1 MIQPEPMSKAGVSK
15 LGWGVIAYTLA
26 VIVWGAYVRASGSGA
41 GCGAHWP
48 LCNGTVMQRSPQLQT
63 VIEFSHRLTSGLS
76 LVLILGLA
84 VAVFRNLKKPH
95 LARRAAVASVIFI
108 LTEALIG
115 AGLVLLGLV
124 AKDQSALRAWSL
136 ALHLANTFV
145 LLACLA
151 STAFWA
157 GRESPRLRR
166 LPLSFRLCTY
176 AALGLTVF
184 VGMSGAVTALGDTL
198 FPSTSTVL
206 DSVHSDFS
214 ATSHWLIRLRIW
226 HPMLAV
232 STSLFLFVFSR
243 LAVNQWTDPRS
254 PETAT
259 RVRRSALALAIGL
272 FAQMSLG
279 LVNVAFLA
287 PVPLQ
292 LAHLVMADL
301 VWLLLMM
308 LILETATEAQT
319 TTEPQS

>member
-1 MIQPEPMSKAGVSK
+1 MSNARVSK

-48 LCNGTVMQRSPQLQT
+48 LCNGTIVPRTEQLKT

-76 LVLILGLA
+76 LIFILGLA
-84 VAVFRNLKKPH
+84 VAVFKNLRSPH
-95 LARRAAVASVIFI
+95 LARRAAIASVIFI

-151 STAFWA
+151 MTAYWS
-157 GRESPRLRR
+157 GLTQPRLRA
-166 LPLSFRLCTY
+166 LPVSFR
-176 AALGLTVF
+176 ALSVLALILTII

-198 FPSTSTVL
+198 FPSTGSVL

-226 HPMLAV
+226 HPVIAV
-232 STSLFLFVFSR
+232 STSLFLFLFSR
-243 LAVNQWTDPRS
+243 LAVSQWADFKS
-254 PETAT
+254 PQSLA
-259 RVRRSALALAIGL
+259 RVRNSALALAAAL
-272 FAQMSLG
+272 FVQLG
-279 LVNVAFLA
+279 LGIVNVAFLA

-292 LAHLVMADL
+292 LLHLVMADV
-301 VWLLLMM
+301 VWLFLVMM
-308 LILETATEAQT
+308 ILQVGTEGAN
-319 TTEPQS
+319 QSQ